1 MAVDFVFSFQCPEY
15 FVLQVT
21 INSIIYAS
29 EIAVIAVGVS
39 LCYSIL
45 RFANFAHIQ
54 LAIVGGYLAYSFST
68 IPGLTL
74 PLPLAVFLAAIA
86 TGLIAVLIDIIV
98 FSRIRHI
105 SAEGKMIVSWG
116 VALFIRS
123 MLAAIYGGSAKVF
136 DVPTEVIVWEGGI
149 FTTLDITVVGASLLL
164 MVLLHVFL
172 FRTRTGSALRA
183 LASNYELA
191 VTRGIPGD
199 RLIRLMWFLSGAL
212 AAIGGSLFAM
222 QTRLQPSLDLVI
234 LLPVFAA
241 VTIGG
246 MSNVFGAVI
255 GAIVLSFAQNF
266 LIWID
271 FGSLFFGEP
280 WHIPTQFRD
289 YIAVLALLLVL
300 LLKSSRAGGEKK

>member
-1 MAVDFVFSFQCPEY
+1 
-15 FVLQVT
+15 VLQVV
-21 INSIIYAS
+21 INSVVYAS
-29 EIAVIAVGVS
+29 EIAIIAVGVS

-54 LAIVGGYLAYSFST
+54 LAIVGGYLTYSFSQ
-68 IPGLTL
+68 IPGM
-74 PLPLAVFLAAIA
+74 PLPLAVLLASIS
-86 TGLIAVLIDIIV
+86 TGLIAVLIDLIV

-123 MLAAIYGGSAKVF
+123 TIAAIYGGSAKVF
-136 DVPTEVIVWEGGI
+136 DVQTDVIVYDGAV
-149 FTTLDITVVGASLLL
+149 FTTLDIAVVGSTLVL
-164 MVLLHVFL
+164 MLGLHAFL
-172 FRTRTGSALRA
+172 YRTRVGSALRA

-191 VTRGIPGD
+191 VTRGIPGN
-199 RLIRLMWFLSGAL
+199 RLIAFMWFLSGAL
-212 AAIGGSLFAM
+212 AAVGGSLLAM

-255 GAIVLSFAQNF
+255 GAFVLSFAQNF

-271 FGSLFFGEP
+271 FGLMFGGES

-289 YIAVLALLLVL
+289 YAAVLALVIVL
-300 LLKSSRAGGEKK
+300 LLRSSKTAAGKR

>member
-1 MAVDFVFSFQCPEY
+1 MIQ
-15 FVLQVT
+15 VLV
-21 INSIIYAS
+21 NSIVYAS

-54 LAIVGGYLAYSFST
+54 LAIVGGYLTYTFAT
-68 IPGLTL
+68 LPGLVL
-74 PLPLAVFLAAIA
+74 PLPVAVFLAAIA
-86 TGLIAVLIDIIV
+86 TGLIAVLIDVIV
-98 FSRIRHI
+98 FSRIRTI
-105 SAEGKMIVSWG
+105 SPEGKMIVSWG

-123 MLAAIYGGSAKVF
+123 VLSAIYGGSAKVF
-136 DVPTEVIVWEGGI
+136 DVPTEVINVDGVI
-149 FTTLDITVVGASLLL
+149 FTTLDITVVLATLVL
-164 MVLLHVFL
+164 MIALHLFL
-172 FRTRTGSALRA
+172 YRTRVGSALRA

-212 AAIGGSLFAM
+212 AAVGGSLMAM
-222 QTRLQPSLDLVI
+222 QTRLQPSMDLII

-255 GAIVLSFAQNF
+255 GAIILSLAQNF

-271 FGSLFFGEP
+271 FGSIFFGEP

-289 YIAVLALLLVL
+289 YVAVLALLIVL
-300 LLKSSRAGGEKK
+300 LLKSRRSAGAKR

>member
-1 MAVDFVFSFQCPEY
+1 M
-15 FVLQVT
+15 LQVV
-21 INSIIYAS
+21 INSIVYAS
-29 EIAVIAVGVS
+29 EIAIIAVGVS

-54 LAIVGGYLAYSFST
+54 LAIVGGYLTYSFSQ
-68 IPGLTL
+68 IPGM
-74 PLPLAVFLAAIA
+74 PLAVAVFLAALS
-86 TGLIAVLIDIIV
+86 TGFIAVLIDLVV

-123 MLAAIYGGSAKVF
+123 TIAAIYGGSARVF
-136 DVPTEVIVWEGGI
+136 DVQTDVIVHEGAV
-149 FTTLDITVVGASLLL
+149 FTTLDIAVVTATLAL
-164 MVLLHVFL
+164 MIALHGFL
-172 FRTRTGSALRA
+172 YRTRLGSALRA

-199 RLIRLMWFLSGAL
+199 RLIAFMWFLSGAL
-212 AAIGGSLFAM
+212 AAVGGSLIAM

-271 FGSLFFGEP
+271 FGSLFLGEP

-289 YIAVLALLLVL
+289 YAAVLALLIVL
-300 LLKSSRAGGEKK
+300 LFKSGKASGARK

>member
-1 MAVDFVFSFQCPEY
+1 VIQ
-15 FVLQVT
+15 VLV
-21 INSIIYAS
+21 NSIVYAS

-54 LAIVGGYLAYSFST
+54 LAIVGGYLTYTFAT
-68 IPGLTL
+68 LPGLVL
-74 PLPLAVFLAAIA
+74 PLPVAVFLAAIA
-86 TGLIAVLIDIIV
+86 TGLIAVLIDVIV
-98 FSRIRHI
+98 FSRIRTI
-105 SAEGKMIVSWG
+105 SPEGKMIVSWG

-123 MLAAIYGGSAKVF
+123 VLSAIYGGSAKVF
-136 DVPTEVIVWEGGI
+136 DVPTEVINVDGVI
-149 FTTLDITVVGASLLL
+149 FTTLDITVVLATLVL
-164 MVLLHVFL
+164 MIALHLFL
-172 FRTRTGSALRA
+172 YRTRVGSALRA

-212 AAIGGSLFAM
+212 AAVGGSLMAM
-222 QTRLQPSLDLVI
+222 QTRLQPSMDLII

-255 GAIVLSFAQNF
+255 GAIILSLAQNF

-271 FGSLFFGEP
+271 FGSIFFGEP

-289 YIAVLALLLVL
+289 YVAVLALLIVL
-300 LLKSSRAGGEKK
+300 LLKSRRSAGAKR

>member
-1 MAVDFVFSFQCPEY
+1 M
-15 FVLQVT
+15 LQVF
-21 INSIIYAS
+21 INSIVYAS

-39 LCYSIL
+39 LSYSVL

-54 LAIVGGYLAYSFST
+54 LAIVGGYLTYSFAM
-68 IPGLTL
+68 IPGL
-74 PLPLAVFLAAIA
+74 PIVIAVLLAAIG
-86 TGLIAVLIDIIV
+86 TGIVAVLIDVLV
-98 FSRIRHI
+98 FSRLRGI

-123 MLAAIYGGSAKVF
+123 MLSVIYGGSAKVF
-136 DVPTEVIVWEGGI
+136 DVPSEVILVQDAVS
-149 FTTLDITVVGASLLL
+149 TTLDITVVVTTAAL
-164 MVLLHVFL
+164 MVGLHAFL
-172 FRTRTGSALRA
+172 YRTRTGSALRA
-183 LASNYELA
+183 LASNYDLA
-191 VTRGIPGD
+191 VTRGIPGE

-212 AAIGGSLFAM
+212 AAVGGSLFAM

-255 GAIVLSFAQNF
+255 GALVLSFAQNF

-271 FGSLFFGEP
+271 FGTLFFGEP

-289 YIAVLALLLVL
+289 YIAVLALLIVL
-300 LLKSSRAGGEKK
+300 LLKSGRAAGGKR

>member
-1 MAVDFVFSFQCPEY
+1 M
-15 FVLQVT
+15 LQVF
-21 INSIIYAS
+21 INSIVYAS

-39 LCYSIL
+39 LSYSVL

-54 LAIVGGYLAYSFST
+54 LAIVGGYLTYSFAA
-68 IPGLTL
+68 IPGL
-74 PLPLAVFLAAIA
+74 PIVLAVLLAALA
-86 TGLIAVLIDIIV
+86 TGFIAVLIDILV
-98 FSRIRHI
+98 FSRIRGI

-123 MLAAIYGGSAKVF
+123 MLSAIYGGSAKVF
-136 DVPTEVIVWEGGI
+136 DVQSDVIVVQDTV
-149 FTTLDITVVGASLLL
+149 FTTLDITVVAATVAL
-164 MVLLHVFL
+164 MVGLHTFL
-172 FRTRTGSALRA
+172 YRTRTGSALRA

-191 VTRGIPGD
+191 VTRGIPGE

-212 AAIGGSLFAM
+212 AAVGGSLFAM

-289 YIAVLALLLVL
+289 YIAVLALLIVL
-300 LLKSSRAGGEKK
+300 LLKSGRAGGVKR

>member
-1 MAVDFVFSFQCPEY
+1 M
-15 FVLQVT
+15 LQVI
-21 INSIIYAS
+21 INSIVYAS

-54 LAIVGGYLAYSFST
+54 LAIVGGYLTYSFAT

-74 PLPLAVFLAAIA
+74 PLPLAVLLAALA
-86 TGLIAVLIDIIV
+86 TGLIAVLIDVIV
-98 FSRIRHI
+98 FSRIRTI

-123 MLAAIYGGSAKVF
+123 TLAAIYGGSAKVF
-136 DVPTEVIVWEGGI
+136 DVPTDVIVVGDAV
-149 FTTLDITVVGASLLL
+149 FTTLDLTVVGATLAL
-164 MVLLHVFL
+164 MIGLHTFL
-172 FRTRTGSALRA
+172 YRTRTGSALRA

-212 AAIGGSLFAM
+212 AAVGGSLFAM
-222 QTRLQPSLDLVI
+222 QTRLHPSIDLVI

-271 FGSLFFGEP
+271 FGSLFGGEP

-289 YIAVLALLLVL
+289 YVAVVALLIVL
-300 LLKSSRAGGEKK
+300 LMRSSGSAGAKR

>member
-1 MAVDFVFSFQCPEY
+1 
-15 FVLQVT
+15 VLQVF
-21 INSIIYAS
+21 INSIVYAS

-39 LCYSIL
+39 LSYSVL

-54 LAIVGGYLAYSFST
+54 LAIVGGYLTYSFAM
-68 IPGLTL
+68 IPGL
-74 PLPLAVFLAAIA
+74 PIVLAVLLAAIG
-86 TGLIAVLIDIIV
+86 TGIVAVLIDVLV
-98 FSRIRHI
+98 FSRIRGI

-123 MLAAIYGGSAKVF
+123 MLSVIYGGSAKVF
-136 DVPTEVIVWEGGI
+136 DVPSEVIIVQDAV
-149 FTTLDITVVGASLLL
+149 FTTLDITVVVATAVL
-164 MVLLHVFL
+164 MVGLHAFL
-172 FRTRTGSALRA
+172 YRTRTGSALRA
-183 LASNYELA
+183 LASNYDLA
-191 VTRGIPGD
+191 VTRGIPGE

-212 AAIGGSLFAM
+212 AAVGGSLFAM

-255 GAIVLSFAQNF
+255 GALVLSFAQNF

-271 FGSLFFGEP
+271 FGTLFFGEP

-289 YIAVLALLLVL
+289 YIAVLALLIVL
-300 LLKSSRAGGEKK
+300 LLKSGRAAGGKR

>member
-1 MAVDFVFSFQCPEY
+1 M
-15 FVLQVT
+15 LQVF
-21 INSIIYAS
+21 INSIVYAS

-39 LCYSIL
+39 LSYSVL

-54 LAIVGGYLAYSFST
+54 LAIVGGYLTYSFAA
-68 IPGLTL
+68 IPGL
-74 PLPLAVFLAAIA
+74 PLVLAVLLAAIA
-86 TGLIAVLIDIIV
+86 TGFIAVLIDILV
-98 FSRIRHI
+98 FSRIRGI

-123 MLAAIYGGSAKVF
+123 MLSAIYGGSAKVF
-136 DVPTEVIVWEGGI
+136 DVQSDVILVQDTV
-149 FTTLDITVVGASLLL
+149 FTTLDIIVVAATVAL
-164 MVLLHVFL
+164 MVGLHTFL
-172 FRTRTGSALRA
+172 YRTRTGSALRA

-191 VTRGIPGD
+191 VTRGIPGE

-280 WHIPTQFRD
+280 WRIPTQFRD
-289 YIAVLALLLVL
+289 YIAVLALLIVL
-300 LLKSSRAGGEKK
+300 LLKSGRVGGAKR